1 MDIELAALAG
11 TEADLRSQGA
21 AVLSVPADVSKFA
34 ASERLAEQTLA
45 AFGAV
50 HLLVNSA
57 GVGAGTTIWESTL

>member
-1 MDIELAALAG
+1 MPG
-11 TEADLRSQGA
+11 YSYSGM
-21 AVLSVPADVSKFA
+21 VLSVPTDVFKFA
-34 ASERLAEQTLA
+34 DIERLAEQTLA